1 MSTTGGDSVCDD
13 SVCGDPVC
21 DDPDELF
28 DRVDEDDRVIGT
40 VRRGDAHGNP
50 ALIHRS
56 VQVLVSDARGHVLLQ
71 RRSRSKDLYPGYFCA
86 SASGHVLAG
95 ETYGATARRELW
107 EELGVA
113 LEPRLIGKTI
123 VRSAPETE
131 VTAVFIA
138 QSDGPFR
145 FHPTETAGGDFVSPE
160 ELARARAD
168 GRIPMTP
175 ALLAALDELDRVSPA
190 DPEAGPASR
199 APRI

>member
-1 MSTTGGDSVCDD
+1 MPG
-13 SVCGDPVC
+13 

-28 DRVDEDDRVIGT
+28 DRVDAGDHVIGT

-56 VQVLVSDARGHVLLQ
+56 VQVLVLDTHGRVLLQ
-71 RRSRSKDLYPGYFCA
+71 RRSGAKDLYPNYNCA
-86 SASGHVLAG
+86 SASGHVMAG
-95 ETYGATARRELW
+95 ETYAATAHREIA

-113 LEPRLIGKTI
+113 LHPSFIGKTM

-138 QSDGPFR
+138 RSDGPFR
-145 FHPTETAGGDFVSPE
+145 FHPTETAGGSFFTRA

-168 GRIPMTP
+168 GSLPMTP
-175 ALLAALDELDRVSPA
+175 ALLAALDTLDRASPA
-190 DPEAGPASR
+190 TDTGLADSGAVGGHEADV
-199 APRI
+199 